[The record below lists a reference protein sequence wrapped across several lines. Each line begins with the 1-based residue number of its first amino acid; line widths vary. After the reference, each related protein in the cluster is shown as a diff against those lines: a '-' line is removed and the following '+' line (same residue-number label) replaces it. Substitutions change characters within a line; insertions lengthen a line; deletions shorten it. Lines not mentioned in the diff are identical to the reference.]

1 MCSTQVHHSCL
12 PAPSSGLSLP
22 FNTLPALQ
30 HISNLH
36 AILAT
41 CTLLLPST
49 TTFHLLVSLNVLTTT
64 TLLHLSGFFQS
75 FTSHSPMQ
83 YGNLG
88 ACAKSSDPRGFQ
100 RLYNQP
106 KNSPSNAREI
116 SLSLG
121 AL

>member
-1 MCSTQVHHSCL
+1 VYFHCQVCAAFKVKSIFIARKCGSIEVCAPVFEVL
-12 PAPSSGLSLP
+12 PPVFKVKS
-22 FNTLPALQ
+22 
-30 HISNLH
+30 
-36 AILAT
+36 ILMAR
-41 CTLLLPST
+41 
-49 TTFHLLVSLNVLTTT
+49 
-64 TLLHLSGFFQS
+64 
-75 FTSHSPMQ
+75 

-100 RLYNQP
+100 QLYNQP